1 MTTNE
6 PTAADLFRAAVGDRI
21 REWREALEISQD
33 VLAERSRLSLYRIRR
48 IEAGKANPTVTTL
61 QALANALEAEPYE
74 LIDVGGSELGIAAK
88 LTHIPDALPATN

>member
-6 PTAADLFRAAVGDRI
+6 PTAADLFRAAVGDHI

-33 VLAERSRLSLYRIRR
+33 VLAERSGLSIRQIKR

-61 QALANALEAEPYE
+61 QVLAKALEAQPYE
-74 LIDVGGSELGIAAK
+74 LVDVGGGELAIAAHQ
-88 LTHIPDALPATN
+88 LLEYSTPT